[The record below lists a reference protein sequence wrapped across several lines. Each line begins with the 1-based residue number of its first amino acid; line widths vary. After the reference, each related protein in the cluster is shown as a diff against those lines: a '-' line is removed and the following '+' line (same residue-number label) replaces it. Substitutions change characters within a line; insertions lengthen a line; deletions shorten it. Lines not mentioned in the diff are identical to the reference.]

1 MKSLSKGV
9 TKKLRWEESAYL
21 LGRFTE
27 KKIGHPIISNIAEFE
42 GCNSD
47 KILQAGKHIAKS

>member
-9 TKKLRWEESAYL
+9 NKKIKV
-21 LGRFTE
+21 GRICLSTE

-47 KILQAGKHIAKS
+47 KILLAGKHITKS

>member
-9 TKKLRWEESAYL
+9 NKKLRWEESAYP

-27 KKIGHPIISNIAEFE
+27 KKIGHPIISYSRI
-42 GCNSD
+42 
-47 KILQAGKHIAKS
+47 

>member
-9 TKKLRWEESAYL
+9 NKKLRWEESAYL

-27 KKIGHPIISNIAEFE
+27 KKIGHPIISYSRI
-42 GCNSD
+42 
-47 KILQAGKHIAKS
+47 